1 MAHRGQRL
9 QHQREALG
17 LSRAE
22 LAAETRIP
30 EEHIAALEEG
40 RLRDL
45 PAGPYVK
52 AWMETLEDRVGLSST
67 EFTASMQGRQG
78 AVPFKWVRLVAGV
91 SFLGLVAVVAWRFSD
106 TVQEA
111 GDAITSGAA
120 AEKQEILVRARSNSR
135 VRVRLDEGPM
145 QDLVLAGGQE
155 RQWEADRRIELDV
168 YATDALR
175 IHYNG
180 HLIVPQG
187 RQDEH
192 RTLVFEDDL
201 GYGAP

>member
-52 AWMETLEDRVGLSST
+52 AWMETLEVRVGLSST
-67 EFTASMQGRQG
+67 EFTASMHGRQG
-78 AVPFKWVRLVAGV
+78 AVPFQWVRVVAGV

-111 GDAITSGAA
+111 GDSIHSGPA
-120 AEKQEILVRARSNSR
+120 AEKQEVLVRARTNSR
-135 VRVRLDEGPM
+135 VRIRLDEGPL

-155 RQWEADRRIELDV
+155 RQWVAERRIELDV
-168 YATDALR
+168 TATNSLR

-187 RQDEH
+187 RQDER

-201 GYGAP
+201 SGGAP